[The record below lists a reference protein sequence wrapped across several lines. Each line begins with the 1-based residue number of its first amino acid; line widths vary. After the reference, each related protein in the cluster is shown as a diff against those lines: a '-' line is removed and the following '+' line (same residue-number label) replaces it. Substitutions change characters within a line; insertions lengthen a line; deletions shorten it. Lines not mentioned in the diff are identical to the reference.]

1 MNNPSPVDASSSR
14 LHVVLGA
21 GQIGPRV
28 ADLLLARGHRVRLV
42 QRTRRA
48 PERPGL
54 TSVCG
59 DITDLAFAEEATRGA
74 SVVYDCMN
82 PPYHLWAEQ
91 LLPIARGAVH
101 GAGKAGARLVALD
114 CLYMYGVPDGP
125 MREDS
130 PRRPCSRK
138 GALRV
143 ELEEMRLAAQ
153 RRGDVRV
160 AVGRASDFFGAA
172 VPLSAWGDRFY
183 ARALAGKAVECM
195 GDPDMPHSYTYV
207 EDVARGLVTLGER
220 EEAMGHIW
228 HLPTAPAESTRALA
242 RRLGRALGVEVKVAR
257 LPRFV
262 LRAAGLFSTFL
273 REAAEMAYQWD
284 VPYVIDDSRFR
295 QAFGWSATPI
305 DRQVAEIAAWA
316 RNNYGLA
323 APPQAAAAVSA
334 SRA

>member
-1 MNNPSPVDASSSR
+1 MNNAAPAPSSSSR

-28 ADLLLARGHRVRLV
+28 AELLLARGHRVRLV

-82 PPYHLWAEQ
+82 PAYHLWATQ
-91 LLPIARGAVH
+91 LLPIARGAMH
-101 GAGKAGARLVALD
+101 GASKAGAKLVALD

-130 PRRPCSRK
+130 PRRPCSKK

-153 RRGDVRV
+153 RRGDARV
-160 AVGRASDFFGAA
+160 AIGRASDFFGAN
-172 VPLSAWGDRFY
+172 VPLSAWGERFY
-183 ARALAGKAVECM
+183 TRALAGKAVECM
-195 GDPDMPHSYTYV
+195 GDPEMPHSYTYV

-220 EEAMGHIW
+220 DEATGHIW

-242 RRLGRALGVEVKVAR
+242 QRLGRALGVEVKVAR
-257 LPRFV
+257 LPRLL
-262 LRAAGLFSTFL
+262 LRAAGLFSPFM
-273 REAAEMAYQWD
+273 REVAEMAYQWD
-284 VPYVIDDSRFR
+284 VPYVIDDTRFR
-295 QAFGWSATPI
+295 QTFGWSATPVE
-305 DRQVAEIAAWA
+305 RQVADIAAWA
-316 RNNYGLA
+316 RDRYKLA
-323 APPQAAAAVSA
+323 APRVAAATPAGA
-334 SRA
+334 R

>member
-1 MNNPSPVDASSSR
+1 MNNASLVSSPSSR

-28 ADLLLARGHRVRLV
+28 ADLLLAQGHRVRLV

-82 PPYHLWAEQ
+82 PPYHLWATQ

-101 GAGKAGARLVALD
+101 GATRAGAKLVALD
-114 CLYMYGVPDGP
+114 CLYMYGVPDGA

-160 AVGRASDFFGAA
+160 AIGRASDFFGAN

-195 GDPDMPHSYTYV
+195 GDPEMPHSYTYV

-220 EEAMGHIW
+220 EEAMGHVW

-242 RRLGRALGVEVKVAR
+242 QRLGRALGVEVEVAR
-257 LPRFV
+257 LPRIL
-262 LRAAGLFSTFL
+262 LRAVGLFSPFM

-284 VPYVIDDSRFR
+284 VPYVIDDTRFR
-295 QAFGWSATPI
+295 ETFGWSATPVE
-305 DRQVAEIAAWA
+305 RQVADIAAWA
-316 RNNYGLA
+316 RDRYKIA
-323 APPQAAAAVSA
+323 APHGAAAIPAA
-334 SRA
+334 RA

>member
-1 MNNPSPVDASSSR
+1 MNNASPAPGSSSQ

-28 ADLLLARGHRVRLV
+28 AALLLARGHRVRLV

-82 PPYHLWAEQ
+82 PPYHLWPTQ

-101 GAGKAGARLVALD
+101 GASKAGAKLVALD

-125 MREDS
+125 MREGS
-130 PRRPCSRK
+130 PRRPCSKK

-143 ELEEMRLAAQ
+143 DLEEMRLGAQ

-160 AVGRASDFFGAA
+160 AIGRASDFFGAN
-172 VPLSAWGDRFY
+172 VPLSVWGERFY
-183 ARALAGKAVECM
+183 TRALAGKAVECV

-207 EDVARGLVTLGER
+207 EDVARALVTLGDR

-242 RRLGRALGVEVKVAR
+242 RRLGRALGVEVEVAR
-257 LPRFV
+257 IPRLV
-262 LRAAGLFSTFL
+262 LRAVGLFSPFV
-273 REAAEMAYQWD
+273 REAVEMAYQWD
-284 VPYVIDDSRFR
+284 VPYVIDDTRFR
-295 QAFGWSATPI
+295 ETFGWSATPVE
-305 DRQVAEIAAWA
+305 RQVADVAAWA
-316 RNNYGLA
+316 RDKYKLA
-323 APPQAAAAVSA
+323 APSAASGIPAGA
-334 SRA
+334 R